1 MNTYL
6 QLFRDQAFSA
16 SIQLFKRILGSS
28 FLASVILGILGLIL
42 TMPLILVAFGYGPF
56 DITKYQ
62 AGMLEFQNSIMQA
75 SGDPEAMR
83 DIYMNFISSI
93 NYPLIGLVVVIIL
106 VLYSWGLNLYYIISD
121 NEIRTGNPMFS
132 SAFRQSLSKRIIRII
147 GFFLLFTM
155 IQIATF
161 LIFGL
166 LFGLIISFSKALA
179 IFAGFVGFL
188 FLIVFYLR
196 FTIVLAAMI
205 HGNKSITESISYSLS
220 HINWK
225 RGWMLLLIGILVTIV
240 MAIVGGLVTSAASLA
255 GTVGIGNFIL
265 LQALNLIV
273 NGFFLSYIIAA
284 TSTLYFRYSDDS
296 LEEDNLESHIV
307 E

>member
-196 FTIVLAAMI
+196 FTIALAAMI